1 MRSTD
6 IEAIGAL
13 IAEAAAGTGGAV
25 EQTHTAISTRVFD
38 TIGPGA
44 APVRRMHDGIA
55 RGVYRAV
62 NGGLRGAATHGT
74 RLWARNQPR
83 DYTPLEAS
91 PAGLAAIGAINGI
104 WGDFLVETGN
114 PLAQTM
120 TLRHLAGG
128 EEIPVTPEGLAAAY
142 PEPTGRLAIFIH
154 GLCETEFGWNGIELR
169 PSVRRAA
176 KARAA
181 AHAERAV
188 PLGIATTPLP
198 FGDRLRDD
206 LDITPLY
213 VRFNSGTRISENGR
227 ALSELVAAVVE
238 AWPVPVDELILVGH
252 SLGGLV
258 ARSACHVGVDHHA
271 GWTDHVR
278 HVFCL
283 GSPHLGADLEKGVHL
298 LDWALGQF
306 PETRG
311 LGALL
316 RRRSVG
322 VKDLRFGAITE
333 ADWHGHDPDELL
345 RDRCQEVP
353 FLPDAHYYFI
363 SAQLT
368 DGPVGRFLGDLL
380 VRHPSAS
387 GVGRARQIGFE
398 IDRGLH
404 LSGLSHFDLLAHPDV
419 YTQLRDWIQ
428 RAGFAAKPA
437 EPTSAGANA

>member
-13 IAEAAAGTGGAV
+13 LAEAAAGTGGAV
-25 EQTHTAISTRVFD
+25 EQTHAAISTRVFD
-38 TIGPGA
+38 TIGPPA
-44 APVRRMHDGIA
+44 APVRRIHDGIT

-62 NGGLRGAATHGT
+62 NGGLRGAATHGS
-74 RLWARNQPR
+74 RAWARNQPR
-83 DYTPLEAS
+83 DYTPLDAS
-91 PAGLAAIGAINGI
+91 PAGLVAIGAINGI

-114 PLAQTM
+114 ALAQPL
-120 TLRHLAGG
+120 TLRPQGGGDAIDATAEHLARH
-128 EEIPVTPEGLAAAY
+128 Y
-142 PEPTGRLAIFIH
+142 PEATGRVAVFIH
-154 GLCETEFGWNGIELR
+154 GLCETELAWNGVELR
-169 PSVRRAA
+169 PEARRAA
-176 KARAA
+176 KARRAA
-181 AHAERAV
+181 AAERAV
-188 PLGIATTPLP
+188 PLAAAAGPLP

-206 LDITPLY
+206 LDITPVY
-213 VRFNSGTRISENGR
+213 VRFNSGARISDNGR
-227 ALSELVAAVVE
+227 ELSALLDQVVA
-238 AWPVPVDELILVGH
+238 AWPVEVDELILVGH

-258 ARSACHVGVDHHA
+258 ARSACHIGADGHA
-271 GWTDHVR
+271 SWTDLVR

-322 VKDLRFGAITE
+322 VKDLCFGAVAE

-353 FLPDAHYYFI
+353 FLPDAHYYFV
-363 SAQLT
+363 SAALT
-368 DGPVGRFLGDLL
+368 DGPVGRLLGDLL

-398 IDRGLH
+398 VDRGLQ
-404 LSGLSHFDLLAHPDV
+404 LSGLSHFDLLTHPDV
-419 YTQLRDWIQ
+419 YAQLRDWIE
-428 RAGFAAKPA
+428 RAGFAARASKPVA
-437 EPTSAGANA
+437 AA

>member
-1 MRSTD
+1 MRATD

-13 IAEAAAGTGGAV
+13 LAEAAAGTGGAV

-44 APVRRMHDGIA
+44 APVRRLHDGITQ
-55 RGVYRAV
+55 GVYRAV
-62 NGGLRGAATHGT
+62 NGSLRGAATYGSRT
-74 RLWARNQPR
+74 WARNQPR

-91 PAGLAAIGAINGI
+91 PAGLVAIGAINGI
-104 WGDFLVETGN
+104 WGDFLVDTGN
-114 PLAQTM
+114 ALAQPM
-120 TLRHLAGG
+120 TLRPITGG
-128 EEIPVTPEGLAAAY
+128 DAISPTDDGLAAAY
-142 PEPTGRLAIFIH
+142 PEPTGRLAIFLH
-154 GLCETEFGWNGIELR
+154 GLCETELAWNGLELR

-181 AHAERAV
+181 AHAERAI
-188 PLGIATTPLP
+188 PLGDAAAPLP

-213 VRFNSGTRISENGR
+213 VRFNSGARISDNGR
-227 ALSELVAAVVE
+227 ALSELIAEVVE

-258 ARSACHVGVDHHA
+258 ARSACHIGVDHHA
-271 GWTDHVR
+271 GWTDLVR

-322 VKDLRFGAITE
+322 VKDLRFGAIAE
-333 ADWHGHDPDELL
+333 ADWRGHDPDELL

-353 FLPDAHYYFI
+353 FLPDAHYYFV
-363 SAQLT
+363 SAQLS
-368 DGPVGRFLGDLL
+368 DGPVGRLLGDIL

-398 IDRGLH
+398 ADRGLQ
-404 LSGLSHFDLLAHPDV
+404 LSGLSHFDLLTHSEV
-419 YTQLRDWIQ
+419 YAQLREWIE
-428 RAGFAAKPA
+428 RAGFAAPL
-437 EPTSAGANA
+437 GAAV